1 MISKTE
7 TAFSLCRQRKEGNQ
21 ENGSNSEIEQPLGK
35 EDSDIHLRKWPLIT
49 NKADSTLVGEK
60 VWWRIIE
67 EKCEYIFHTKWKT
80 LPVK

>member
-7 TAFSLCRQRKEGNQ
+7 IAFSLCRQRKEGNQ

-49 NKADSTLVGEK
+49 KKESWLNTGGREQYGE
-60 VWWRIIE
+60 E
-67 EKCEYIFHTKWKT
+67 
-80 LPVK
+80 

>member
-35 EDSDIHLRKWPLIT
+35 EDSDIHLRK
-49 NKADSTLVGEK
+49 
-60 VWWRIIE
+60 
-67 EKCEYIFHTKWKT
+67 
-80 LPVK
+80 